1 MSESKY
7 TKDEQ
12 VLIVQQA
19 MNLQA
24 TIESEQAQIKTIQ
37 NQTFRLQP
45 AEPKHEVATPVSVN
59 YPAAPKS
66 SYSFSDH
73 IKNDNSFLGKLF
85 SKTGLIISVVVSI
98 FTFGFG
104 FIVLGILFLVKYFEY
119 LEKRNEFNKQL
130 ANTPE
135 YLKAKE
141 EAEKLA
147 KDEQETK
154 QQQLDESYST
164 AMVKYNQELEQYNDE
179 LADWET
185 KKSIKLSILQDDL
198 QANKEALSELYD
210 STMLI
215 PKHNRALNQLVWLY
229 DDMSSSQHDFEQS
242 LDCLYKDRQI
252 AESEQINKQMGD
264 MTNMMYQ
271 GFSATLE
278 AIDYGNS
285 ELDEIR
291 GTLGKVRRDMNIAN
305 VGAAVQRRN
314 LKKEVKATN
323 SKLNEVFDKK

>member
-1 MSESKY
+1 MSKY
-7 TKDEQ
+7 TKEEQ
-12 VLIVQQA
+12 VAIVEQA

-24 TIESEQAQIKTIQ
+24 TIESEQAQISNLNRQ
-37 NQTFRLQP
+37 SFRLAP
-45 AEPKHEVATPVSVN
+45 AEPTRKTAQPVKAN
-59 YPAAPKS
+59 YPAAPKTN
-66 SYSFSDH
+66 YSFSDH
-73 IKNDNSFLGKLF
+73 INNDKSFFGKMF
-85 SKTGLIISVVVSI
+85 TTKGLIICAIASLL
-98 FTFGFG
+98 TFGFG
-104 FIVLGILFLVKYFEY
+104 FVVVGVCFVVEYFQY
-119 LEKRNEFNKQL
+119 MGKRSEFNKQL

-135 YLKAKE
+135 YLQAKA
-141 EAEKLA
+141 EAEKIA
-147 KDEQETK
+147 NDEQLRVQATF
-154 QQQLDESYST
+154 DEEYST
-164 AMVKYNQELEQYNDE
+164 AMIKYNQELEQYNNE
-179 LADWET
+179 LVDWET

-198 QANKEALSELYD
+198 EANKEALSELYD

-215 PKHNRALNQLVWLY
+215 PKHNRALNQLVFLY
-229 DDMSSSQHDFEQS
+229 DNMSSSEHDFERA
-242 LDCLYKDRQI
+242 LDMLNADRQI

-314 LKKEVKATN
+314 LRKEVKATN
-323 SKLNEVFDKK
+323 SKIDDIINK